1 MNQAIRIL
9 VATAMVLV
17 VSTSVAEDENVIGT
31 WQTESSEKGYLHVSI
46 DKCDEAL
53 CGKILAAYN
62 LEDEVNEDYEHVG
75 KNMVWDMKS
84 SGATSW
90 AKGKIWD
97 PSKDKTYKSKMS
109 LAGDTLSV
117 SGCVLFVCRGQDW
130 TRVK

>member
-1 MNQAIRIL
+1 M
-9 VATAMVLV
+9 AMVLV
-17 VSTSVAEDENVIGT
+17 ISTSAAEDDSVIGT
-31 WQTESSEKGYLHVSI
+31 WRTEASEKGYLHVAI
-46 DKCDEAL
+46 EKCDEAL

-62 LEDEVNEDYEHVG
+62 LQDEVNADYEHVG

-84 SGATSW
+84 TGAASW

-109 LAGDTLSV
+109 LNGDTLSV
-117 SGCVLFVCRGQDW
+117 SGCVLIVCRGQDW